1 MDSAKLFTT
10 GGSQAVRLPKDY
22 RFDGTEVFIRREGKA
37 VIIEPKSKRRWPR
50 NFFKKIRISGLS
62 GARIKAAFR
71 QRPNSERICVQ
82 YLLDTDTCVDLLRNV
97 SPVIEKLRALAPDDC
112 GISAITS
119 FELFVGAA
127 RARDP
132 RREAQKVETLLDVVE
147 EISFDPDAARRAGAL
162 RFELET
168 AGTPIGPYDL
178 LIAGHALVLDLT
190 LVTANTEEFGH
201 VPGLLLEKWR

>member
-1 MDSAKLFTT
+1 
-10 GGSQAVRLPKDY
+10 
-22 RFDGTEVFIRREGKA
+22 
-37 VIIEPKSKRRWPR
+37 
-50 NFFKKIRISGLS
+50 
-62 GARIKAAFR
+62 
-71 QRPNSERICVQ
+71 VQ

-119 FELFVGAA
+119 FELFAGAA